1 MSSSFVGG
9 TRLYALDPGDRGKCF
24 IAALKHFARWPS
36 LKVRTMTD
44 DTLFAFTVGF
54 VIVAVTGL
62 VAYAMTLRFRRRE
75 LQHKEWMA
83 AVEKG
88 VPLPELNGLE
98 TSMGGSRAYLL
109 KGLVWL
115 ACGVALML
123 FLSVWTST
131 GQPPSVETKVREAQ
145 QLREL
150 GYTDEQVRDLVA
162 SAQRA
167 RPIFPIGLSMI
178 GLVPAG
184 IGVAYLVFHRLE
196 SRRSR

>member
-1 MSSSFVGG
+1 M
-9 TRLYALDPGDRGKCF
+9 R
-24 IAALKHFARWPS
+24 
-36 LKVRTMTD
+36 D
-44 DTLFAFTVGF
+44 DILFALTVGF

-62 VAYAMTLRFRRRE
+62 VAYFMTLRFRRRE

-83 AVEKG
+83 AIEKG
-88 VPLPELNGLE
+88 VPLPELDGLE

-109 KGLVWL
+109 KGMVWL
-115 ACGVALML
+115 ACGLTLML

-150 GYTDEQVRDLVA
+150 GYTDQQIRGVVA
-162 SAQRA
+162 SNQRA
-167 RPIFPIGLSMI
+167 HPIFPIGLSLI

>member
-1 MSSSFVGG
+1 M
-9 TRLYALDPGDRGKCF
+9 R
-24 IAALKHFARWPS
+24 
-36 LKVRTMTD
+36 D
-44 DTLFAFTVGF
+44 DILFALTVGF

-62 VAYAMTLRFRRRE
+62 VAYFMTLRFRRRE

-83 AVEKG
+83 AIEKG
-88 VPLPELNGLE
+88 VPLPALDALE

-115 ACGVALML
+115 ACGVTLML

-150 GYTDEQVRDLVA
+150 GYTDQQILGLTA
-162 SAQRA
+162 AQNA
-167 RPIFPIGLSMI
+167 RPIFPIGLSLI
-178 GLVPAG
+178 GLVPTG

>member
-1 MSSSFVGG
+1 M
-9 TRLYALDPGDRGKCF
+9 R
-24 IAALKHFARWPS
+24 
-36 LKVRTMTD
+36 D
-44 DTLFAFTVGF
+44 DILFALTVGF

-62 VAYAMTLRFRRRE
+62 VAYFMTLRFRRRE

-83 AVEKG
+83 AIEKG

-109 KGLVWL
+109 KGMVWL
-115 ACGVALML
+115 ACGVSLML

-150 GYTDEQVRDLVA
+150 GYTDQQILGMTSV
-162 SAQRA
+162 QRA
-167 RPIFPIGLSMI
+167 RPIFPIGLSLI

-184 IGVAYLVFHRLE
+184 VGVAYLVFHRLE

>member
-1 MSSSFVGG
+1 M
-9 TRLYALDPGDRGKCF
+9 R
-24 IAALKHFARWPS
+24 
-36 LKVRTMTD
+36 D

-88 VPLPELNGLE
+88 LPLPELNALE

-109 KGLVWL
+109 KGMVWL
-115 ACGVALML
+115 ACGVTLML

-150 GYTDEQVRDLVA
+150 GYTEEQIRGLVA
-162 SAQRA
+162 TGQRA
-167 RPIFPIGLSMI
+167 RPVFPIGLSMI

-184 IGVAYLVFHRLE
+184 IGVAYLAFYRIE
-196 SRRSR
+196 KQRSK

>member
-1 MSSSFVGG
+1 
-9 TRLYALDPGDRGKCF
+9 
-24 IAALKHFARWPS
+24 
-36 LKVRTMTD
+36 MTD
-44 DTLFAFTVGF
+44 DALFALIFGSVLL
-54 VIVAVTGL
+54 AVTGL
-62 VAYAMTLRFRRRE
+62 VAYFMTLRFRRRE
-75 LQHKEWMA
+75 MQHREWMA
-83 AVEKG
+83 AIEKG

-115 ACGVALML
+115 ACGVTLML
-123 FLSVWTST
+123 FLGVWTST
-131 GQPPSVETKVREAQ
+131 GQPPSVETRVREAQ

-150 GYTDEQVRDLVA
+150 GYTDQQILGLVA
-162 SAQRA
+162 PIKPAHL
-167 RPIFPIGLSMI
+167 IFPIGLSLI

>member
-1 MSSSFVGG
+1 M
-9 TRLYALDPGDRGKCF
+9 R
-24 IAALKHFARWPS
+24 
-36 LKVRTMTD
+36 D
-44 DTLFAFTVGF
+44 DILFALTVGF

-62 VAYAMTLRFRRRE
+62 VAYFMTLRFRRRE
-75 LQHKEWMA
+75 LQHREWMA
-83 AVEKG
+83 AIEKG
-88 VPLPELNGLE
+88 VPLPALDALE

-109 KGLVWL
+109 KGMVWL
-115 ACGVALML
+115 ACGVTLML

-150 GYTDEQVRDLVA
+150 GYTDQQIRGLTA
-162 SAQRA
+162 AQNA

-184 IGVAYLVFHRLE
+184 IGIAYLAFYRIE
-196 SRRSR
+196 KQRSK

>member
-1 MSSSFVGG
+1 
-9 TRLYALDPGDRGKCF
+9 
-24 IAALKHFARWPS
+24 
-36 LKVRTMTD
+36 MTD
-44 DTLFAFTVGF
+44 IIAFTAAS
-54 VIVAVTGL
+54 VILAVTGL
-62 VAYAMTLRFRRRE
+62 VAYFMTLRFRRRE

-83 AVEKG
+83 AIEKG

-109 KGLVWL
+109 KGMVWL
-115 ACGVALML
+115 ACGVTLML

-150 GYTDEQVRDLVA
+150 GYTDQQILGMT
-162 SAQRA
+162 SAQNA

-184 IGVAYLVFHRLE
+184 IGIAYLAFYRIE
-196 SRRSR
+196 KQRSK

>member
-1 MSSSFVGG
+1 
-9 TRLYALDPGDRGKCF
+9 
-24 IAALKHFARWPS
+24 
-36 LKVRTMTD
+36 MTD
-44 DTLFAFTVGF
+44 DTLFALTVGF

-62 VAYAMTLRFRRRE
+62 VAYFMTLRFRRRE

-83 AVEKG
+83 AIEKG
-88 VPLPELNGLE
+88 VPMPALDGLE

-115 ACGVALML
+115 ACGVTAML

-162 SAQRA
+162 PAQRA

-184 IGVAYLVFHRLE
+184 IGAAYLVFYRLE
-196 SRRSR
+196 QRRARPGAGQ

>member
-1 MSSSFVGG
+1 MAV
-9 TRLYALDPGDRGKCF
+9 
-24 IAALKHFARWPS
+24 LKHFTRRRS
-36 LKVRTMTD
+36 LKVRTMRD
-44 DTLFAFTVGF
+44 DILFALTLGS
-54 VIVAVTGL
+54 VIVAATGL
-62 VAYAMTLRFRRRE
+62 VAYAMSLRFRRRE

-83 AVEKG
+83 AIEKG

-109 KGLVWL
+109 KGMVWL
-115 ACGVALML
+115 ACGVTLML

-150 GYTDEQVRDLVA
+150 GYTE
-162 SAQRA
+162 AQIRGLTETRGA
-167 RPIFPIGLSMI
+167 RSIFPIGLSLI
-178 GLVPAG
+178 GLVPTG

-196 SRRSR
+196 SRRPR

>member
-1 MSSSFVGG
+1 M
-9 TRLYALDPGDRGKCF
+9 R
-24 IAALKHFARWPS
+24 
-36 LKVRTMTD
+36 D
-44 DTLFAFTVGF
+44 DILFALTVGF

-62 VAYAMTLRFRRRE
+62 VAYFMTLRFRRRE

-83 AVEKG
+83 AIEKG
-88 VPLPELNGLE
+88 VPLPALDALE
-98 TSMGGSRAYLL
+98 TSMGGSRTYLL
-109 KGLVWL
+109 KGMVWL
-115 ACGVALML
+115 ACGVTLML

-150 GYTDEQVRDLVA
+150 GYTDQQILGLT
-162 SAQRA
+162 SQNA

-184 IGVAYLVFHRLE
+184 IGIAYLAFYRIE
-196 SRRSR
+196 KQRSK

>member
-1 MSSSFVGG
+1 M
-9 TRLYALDPGDRGKCF
+9 R
-24 IAALKHFARWPS
+24 
-36 LKVRTMTD
+36 D
-44 DTLFAFTVGF
+44 DTFFALTVGF
-54 VIVAVTGL
+54 AIVAITGL
-62 VAYAMTLRFRRRE
+62 VAYFMTLRFRRRE

-83 AVEKG
+83 AIEKG
-88 VPLPELNGLE
+88 VPLPALDALE

-115 ACGVALML
+115 ACGVTLML

-150 GYTDEQVRDLVA
+150 GYTDQQILGLTA
-162 SAQRA
+162 AQNA
-167 RPIFPIGLSMI
+167 RPIFPIGLSLI

>member
-1 MSSSFVGG
+1 M
-9 TRLYALDPGDRGKCF
+9 R
-24 IAALKHFARWPS
+24 
-36 LKVRTMTD
+36 D
-44 DTLFAFTVGF
+44 DILFALTVGF

-62 VAYAMTLRFRRRE
+62 VAYFMTLRFRRRE
-75 LQHKEWMA
+75 LQHREWMA
-83 AVEKG
+83 AIEKG
-88 VPLPELNGLE
+88 VPLPALDALE

-109 KGLVWL
+109 KGMVWL
-115 ACGVALML
+115 ACGLTLML

-150 GYTDEQVRDLVA
+150 GYTDQQILGLTA
-162 SAQRA
+162 AQNA

-184 IGVAYLVFHRLE
+184 IGIAYLAFYRIE
-196 SRRSR
+196 KQRSK

>member
-1 MSSSFVGG
+1 MREDEFF
-9 TRLYALDPGDRGKCF
+9 ALSLG
-24 IAALKHFARWPS
+24 FAM
-36 LKVRTMTD
+36 L
-44 DTLFAFTVGF
+44 A
-54 VIVAVTGL
+54 ITGL
-62 VAYAMTLRFRRRE
+62 VAYGMALRFRRRE

-83 AVEKG
+83 AIEKG

-115 ACGVALML
+115 ACGVTLML

-131 GQPPSVETKVREAQ
+131 GQPPSIETKVREAQ

-150 GYTDEQVRDLVA
+150 GYTDQQIRGLVMPDKPF
-162 SAQRA
+162 
-167 RPIFPIGLSMI
+167 RPIFPIGLSLI

-184 IGVAYLVFHRLE
+184 IGAAYLVFYRLE

>member
-1 MSSSFVGG
+1 M
-9 TRLYALDPGDRGKCF
+9 R
-24 IAALKHFARWPS
+24 
-36 LKVRTMTD
+36 D
-44 DTLFAFTVGF
+44 DTFVALTVGF

-62 VAYAMTLRFRRRE
+62 VAYFMTLRFRRRE

-83 AVEKG
+83 AIEKG
-88 VPLPELNGLE
+88 VPLPALDALE
-98 TSMGGSRAYLL
+98 TSMGGSRTYLL
-109 KGLVWL
+109 RGMVWL
-115 ACGVALML
+115 ACGLTLML

-131 GQPPSVETKVREAQ
+131 GQPPSVETKLREAQ

-150 GYTDEQVRDLVA
+150 GYTDQQIRGLAAVERP
-162 SAQRA
+162 
-167 RPIFPIGLSMI
+167 RPIFPIGLSLI

>member
-1 MSSSFVGG
+1 M
-9 TRLYALDPGDRGKCF
+9 R
-24 IAALKHFARWPS
+24 
-36 LKVRTMTD
+36 D
-44 DTLFAFTVGF
+44 DILFALTVGF

-62 VAYAMTLRFRRRE
+62 VAYYMTLRFRRRE

-83 AVEKG
+83 AIEKG
-88 VPLPELNGLE
+88 VPLPELDGLE

-109 KGLVWL
+109 KGMVWL
-115 ACGVALML
+115 ACGVTLML

-150 GYTDEQVRDLVA
+150 GYTDQQILGLTA
-162 SAQRA
+162 AQNA
-167 RPIFPIGLSMI
+167 RPIFPIGLSLI

>member
-1 MSSSFVGG
+1 MS
-9 TRLYALDPGDRGKCF
+9 
-24 IAALKHFARWPS
+24 
-36 LKVRTMTD
+36 D
-44 DTLFAFTVGF
+44 DTLFAFFFFT

-62 VAYAMTLRFRRRE
+62 VAYFLRLRFRRRE

-83 AVEKG
+83 AIEKG

-98 TSMGGSRAYLL
+98 TSMGASKAYLL

-131 GQPPSVETKVREAQ
+131 GQPPSIETQVREGQ
-145 QLREL
+145 RLREL
-150 GYTDEQVRDLVA
+150 GYTDQQIRAMVA
-162 SAQRA
+162 PNPRA
-167 RPIFPIGLSMI
+167 RPIFPIGLSLI

-184 IGVAYLVFHRLE
+184 IGAAYLVFYRLE
-196 SRRSR
+196 HKRPR

>member
-1 MSSSFVGG
+1 MRDDIFF
-9 TRLYALDPGDRGKCF
+9 AL
-24 IAALKHFARWPS
+24 
-36 LKVRTMTD
+36 
-44 DTLFAFTVGF
+44 TVGL

-62 VAYAMTLRFRRRE
+62 VAYFMTLRFRRRE

-83 AVEKG
+83 AIEKG
-88 VPLPELNGLE
+88 VPMPALDALE
-98 TSMGGSRAYLL
+98 MSMGGSRAYLL
-109 KGLVWL
+109 KGMVWL
-115 ACGVALML
+115 ACGVTLML

-150 GYTDEQVRDLVA
+150 GYTDQQILGLTA
-162 SAQRA
+162 AQNA

-184 IGVAYLVFHRLE
+184 IGIAYLAFYRIE
-196 SRRSR
+196 KQRSK